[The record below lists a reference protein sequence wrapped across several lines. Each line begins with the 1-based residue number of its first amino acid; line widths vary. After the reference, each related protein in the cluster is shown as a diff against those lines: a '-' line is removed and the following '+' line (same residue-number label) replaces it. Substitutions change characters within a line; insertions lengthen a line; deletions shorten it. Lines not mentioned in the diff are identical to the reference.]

1 MYKSNDPEKKQ
12 PGKRLLRLSVILWL
26 ALGLVLAA
34 CGEQST
40 PISLGLSSPAAT
52 TATATTAA
60 SAATTVANTT
70 AAPVATTAVAT
81 TTAPATTAAVTTA
94 PGTTVPATT
103 AASGTAGTTAPA
115 TLAAGSPSAGGNVP
129 TVQVPDSAR
138 QQIQTIISQTEK
150 TRNLTFKTPV
160 ETNFMTRAD
169 LTKYQTDEFTKD
181 NPPENVKRDE
191 KILKVFGFAPKDFD
205 YAKTYVDLLNEQVIG
220 FYDPRTKK
228 LYIVSD
234 TDPSKVDALSR
245 FTAEHELTHALQDQY
260 FDLQK
265 FSPDRQP
272 SDTEW
277 SDDASAAKLALIEGD
292 AVQSQLNWVAAG
304 NLSQADLQ
312 ELIKSSQDSSSA
324 VLDNAPLILSE
335 SLLFPYNEGNAFVQA
350 LYSKGGWDMVNKAF
364 TDYPPKSSSQIL
376 HVTKYQNKV
385 EPVKIALPSM
395 VDVLG
400 SGWKS
405 LDINTNGELSTRI
418 WLQTGMA
425 KPKDATSKT
434 AASNAV
440 KGWAGDR
447 YQALENAQGQDGFVW
462 QTQWDSES
470 AATDFYNAASTS
482 MPRLFS
488 LSGSGTGTDL
498 NKSWSTA
505 DQDVTLIRKGNQV
518 LVVVLPKGAGV
529 DKVTAKLG
537 F

>member
-1 MYKSNDPEKKQ
+1 MFKSNGLEKKRTLN
-12 PGKRLLRLSVILWL
+12 PLLRLSAILWL
-26 ALGLVLAA
+26 ALGLLLSA
-34 CGEQST
+34 CAEQNT
-40 PISLGLSSPAAT
+40 PVSLGLAT
-52 TATATTAA
+52 TTPA
-60 SAATTVANTT
+60 
-70 AAPVATTAVAT
+70 
-81 TTAPATTAAVTTA
+81 TTAPATTAAPTTA
-94 PGTTVPATT
+94 APTTASPTTASVTSAATSAPATT
-103 AASGTAGTTAPA
+103 AAATSAATTSASTTAASTTSAATSASPA
-115 TLAAGSPSAGGNVP
+115 ASGSVP
-129 TVQVPDSAR
+129 TVKVPDSAR

-169 LTKYQTDEFTKD
+169 LTKYQTDEFYKD
-181 NPPENVKRDE
+181 NPAENITRDE
-191 KILKVFGFAPKDFD
+191 KILKAFGFAPKSFS
-205 YAKTYVDLLNEQVIG
+205 YAQTYIDLLNEQVIG

-234 TDPSKVDALSR
+234 ADPSKVDALSK

-272 SDTEW
+272 SDQEW
-277 SDDASAAKLALIEGD
+277 SDDASVAKLALIEGD
-292 AVQSQLNWVAAG
+292 AVQSQLNWIAAG

-312 ELIKSSQDSSSA
+312 ELIKSSQDSSST

-335 SLLFPYNEGNAFVQA
+335 SLLFPYNEGNAFVKS
-350 LYSKGGWDMVNKAF
+350 LYDKGGWSMVNKAF
-364 TDYPPKSSSQIL
+364 TDYPPQSSSQIL
-376 HVTKYQNKV
+376 HFTKYQNKV
-385 EPVKIALPSM
+385 EPVKIALPSL

-425 KPKDATSKT
+425 NPKDATSKT
-434 AASNAV
+434 QASNAV

-462 QTQWDSES
+462 LTQWDSDAS
-470 AATDFYNAASTS
+470 ATDFYTAALGS
-482 MPRLFS
+482 MPRLFNLNES
-488 LSGSGTGTDL
+488 PTGTDL
-498 NKSWSTA
+498 KKSWSTA
-505 DQDVTLIRKGNQV
+505 DQDLTLIRKGNQV
-518 LVVVLPKGAGV
+518 LVVALPKGAGV

>member
-1 MYKSNDPEKKQ
+1 MYRSNDNEKKR
-12 PGKRLLRLSVILWL
+12 PGKNLLRLSAILWL
-26 ALGLVLAA
+26 ALGLLLAA

-40 PISLGLSSPAAT
+40 PISLGLASPAAT
-52 TATATTAA
+52 TAAASTTAPAATTAA
-60 SAATTVANTT
+60 G
-70 AAPVATTAVAT
+70 
-81 TTAPATTAAVTTA
+81 TTAPATTVAPATTA
-94 PGTTVPATT
+94 PAATASNPTT
-103 AASGTAGTTAPA
+103 AASGTATTAAPA
-115 TLAAGSPSAGGNVP
+115 TAAAGSPSASGNVP
-129 TVQVPDSAR
+129 TVQVPESAR

-169 LTKYQTDEFTKD
+169 LTKYQTDEFYKD
-181 NPPENVKRDE
+181 NPAENLKRDE

-234 TDPSKVDALSR
+234 SDPSKVDALSR

-272 SDTEW
+272 SDQDW
-277 SDDASAAKLALIEGD
+277 SDDASAAKLALVEGD

-304 NLSQADLQ
+304 NLSQTDLQ
-312 ELIKSSQDSSSA
+312 ELVKSSQDSSST

-335 SLLFPYNEGNAFVQA
+335 SLIFPYNDGNAFVQA
-350 LYSKGGWDMVNKAF
+350 LYTKGGWDMVNKAF
-364 TDYPPKSSSQIL
+364 TDYPPKSTSQVL

-385 EPVKIALPSM
+385 EPVKINLPSM
-395 VDVLG
+395 LDVLG

-434 AASNAV
+434 TASNAV

-470 AATDFYNAASTS
+470 SATDFYNAASTS
-482 MPRLFS
+482 MPRLFN
-488 LSGSGTGTDL
+488 LSGSGTGADL
-498 NKSWSTA
+498 KKSWSTA